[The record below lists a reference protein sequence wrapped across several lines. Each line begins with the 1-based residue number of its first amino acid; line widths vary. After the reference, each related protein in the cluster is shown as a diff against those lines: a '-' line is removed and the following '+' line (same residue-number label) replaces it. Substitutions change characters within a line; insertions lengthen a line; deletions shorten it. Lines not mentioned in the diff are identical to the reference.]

1 MKHAAAF
8 FVLGLAF
15 LAAAISLRGAW
26 WIALW
31 PAVSFLIVAI
41 GYAGAGASIFGKQ
54 HDGRLAWWA
63 KLLLWPFL
71 LVNALIWNLQR
82 LGESANCADRIAPGI
97 WLGRRARCR
106 EVPDDVRVIVDI
118 TAEFPAQRQ
127 VVASRSYVCLPTLDG
142 MPSDEHKLE
151 QMLQRLA
158 REQRVM
164 YIHCAQG
171 RGRSAAVAAALLI
184 RKGLAADVDEA
195 ERMLRAAR
203 PSIRISP
210 AQRRLVA
217 KISRL
222 SPARA

>member
-1 MKHAAAF
+1 
-8 FVLGLAF
+8 
-15 LAAAISLRGAW
+15 
-26 WIALW
+26 
-31 PAVSFLIVAI
+31 
-41 GYAGAGASIFGKQ
+41 
-54 HDGRLAWWA
+54 
-63 KLLLWPFL
+63 
-71 LVNALIWNLQR
+71 
-82 LGESANCADRIAPGI
+82 
-97 WLGRRARCR
+97 
-106 EVPDDVRVIVDI
+106 
-118 TAEFPAQRQ
+118 
-127 VVASRSYVCLPTLDG
+127 
-142 MPSDEHKLE
+142 
-151 QMLQRLA
+151 
-158 REQRVM
+158 M